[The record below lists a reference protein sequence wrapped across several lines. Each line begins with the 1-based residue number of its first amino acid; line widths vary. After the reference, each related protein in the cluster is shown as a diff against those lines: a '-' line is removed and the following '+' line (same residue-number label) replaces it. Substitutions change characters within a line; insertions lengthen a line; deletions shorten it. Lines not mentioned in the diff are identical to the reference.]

1 MERVALVDGRAHASS
16 EEIRKLPALR
26 KNGAVGDI
34 CLRFYDAN
42 GREVRGALDGR
53 VIGIELESLRR
64 VQRSVALCGGKK
76 KFAAILGALRG
87 KWVNI
92 LITDQY
98 TAQRLLKA
106 QPVKTIAAVAAPN
119 PS

>member
-1 MERVALVDGRAHASS
+1 MELEALQ
-16 EEIRKLPALR
+16 

-34 CLRFYDAN
+34 CLRFYDTN
-42 GREVRGALDGR
+42 GHEVRGTLDGR
-53 VIGIELESLRR
+53 VIGMELESLRR

-76 KFAAILGALRG
+76 KFPAILGALRG
-87 KWVNI
+87 KWVNT

-98 TAQRLLKA
+98 TAQRLVKA
-106 QPVKTIAAVAAPN
+106 QPAKTIAGVSAVPK